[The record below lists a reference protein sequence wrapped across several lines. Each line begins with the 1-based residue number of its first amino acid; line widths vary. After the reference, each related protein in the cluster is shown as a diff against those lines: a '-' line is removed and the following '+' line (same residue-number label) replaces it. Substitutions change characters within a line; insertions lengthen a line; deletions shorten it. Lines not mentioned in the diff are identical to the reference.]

1 MYISA
6 RERQIIELL
15 LNNPKGLTV
24 ENISETIGV
33 SSRTVHRELKNIE
46 NTLSEFQ
53 LVLVKKAGT
62 GVYIEGEEH
71 SKNQLQISLLKETV
85 QEFTPKERQILLLCT
100 LLKEREPVKLIS
112 LAQDLH
118 VTVATV
124 SNDLNKAEE
133 LIKDFEL
140 ELVRKKGHGIEIQG
154 SEKEKRKA
162 LGNIIVKN
170 LNEYEFLETIN
181 QNEDENKVVYQN
193 EVTNKLLEIVKLER
207 MAMVSQI
214 LSGINNKLT
223 YSMTDSAYVTF
234 VVHLTLAVERIIQGE
249 KVAIDDN
256 LLAEL
261 KEAKEYLVAQQI
273 AKELE
278 DIFNITIPEAETGYI
293 TMHLQ
298 GARFRYEKTEWSE
311 EEDLSI
317 ALSVKELIGNV
328 SHAMNIDFQK
338 DVSLF
343 EDLLTHIK
351 PALNRI
357 KKSLGTHNPLTEKI
371 KADYEVLYSKVE
383 VGLKEVFPNT
393 EFPEDEIAF
402 IVLHF
407 GSAMETHYYNEEI
420 KMLVICS
427 SGIGSSKMLAS
438 RIRKELKEVTHVDV
452 SSLSELKKKNLEQY
466 DIILS
471 TISMPGFT
479 REYLLVNPLLTN
491 DEVKKIRERL
501 KTKIQNNGRSKELL
515 RQYTV
520 PKVEQINDVDQMTEM
535 FNAVHQLSESIIRIL
550 QNFSIQRIP
559 FSPALSTALV
569 EVCKQ
574 TQRMGLLTNYFE
586 VSNKLLEREKR
597 GGLGIP
603 NTTMALFHCR
613 SRFVKQPTFLIFTL
627 EESIPIKA
635 MNDTTITLKT
645 VLLLLSP
652 ESVNEYELEV
662 LSTISSAIIENEQ
675 TLRTFAS
682 GNYNAIY
689 AELGKAFQKILKE
702 KI

>member
-15 LNNPKGLTV
+15 INNPKGLTV
-24 ENISETIGV
+24 EVISETIGV
-33 SSRTVHRELKNIE
+33 SSRTIHRELKNIE
-46 NTLSEFQ
+46 NTLSSFQ
-53 LVLVKKAGT
+53 LALVKKAGT

-71 SKNQLQISLLKETV
+71 NKNHLQISLLKGAV

-118 VTVATV
+118 VTVATI
-124 SNDLNKAEE
+124 SNDLGKAEE
-133 LIKDFEL
+133 LIAGFEL
-140 ELVRKKGHGIEIQG
+140 ELVRRKGHGIEIQG

-162 LGNIIVKN
+162 LGNIIVGN

-181 QNEDENKVVYQN
+181 QSEGQGHVYYHN

-207 MAMVSQI
+207 MAMVSQV

-223 YSMTDSAYVTF
+223 YAMTDSAYVTF
-234 VVHLTLAVERIIQGE
+234 VVHLTLAVERIIQEE
-249 KVAIDDN
+249 KVTIDN
-256 LLAEL
+256 KVLAEL
-261 KEAKEYLVAQQI
+261 KESKEYPIAQQI

-278 DIFNITIPEAETGYI
+278 EVFNIVIPEAECGYI

-311 EEDLSI
+311 EEDLRV
-317 ALSVKELIGNV
+317 AVSVKELIRYV
-328 SHAMNIDFQK
+328 SHSMNIDFQK
-338 DVSLF
+338 DASLF
-343 EDLLTHIK
+343 EGLLTHIR

-357 KKSLGTHNPLTEKI
+357 RKSLGTHNPLTEKI
-371 KADYEVLYSKVE
+371 KADYEVLYSKIE
-383 VGLKEVFPNT
+383 EGLKEVFSNT
-393 EFPEDEIAF
+393 VFPEDEIAF

-407 GSAMETHYYNEEI
+407 GSAMETHYYNGEI
-420 KMLVICS
+420 KALVICS

-438 RIRKELKEVTHVDV
+438 RIRKELKEVTYVDV
-452 SSLSELKKKNLEQY
+452 SSLSELKKKDLAQY

-471 TISMPGFT
+471 TIQMPGFT

-491 DEVKKIRERL
+491 AEVQKIRNQLKIRL
-501 KTKIQNNGRSKELL
+501 QDNEGNKNLFE
-515 RQYTV
+515 QYTV
-520 PKVEQINDVDQMTEM
+520 PKIEQINSIDQMTEM
-535 FNAVHQLSESIIRIL
+535 FNEVQQLSESIVQIL
-550 QNFSIQRIP
+550 QNFRIQKIP
-559 FSPALSTALV
+559 FSPTLSTVLT

-574 TQRMGLLTNYFE
+574 TQLMGLLTNYFE

-603 NTTMALFHCR
+603 NTAMGLFHCR
-613 SRFVKQPTFLIFTL
+613 SKFVKQPTFLIFTL
-627 EESIPIKA
+627 VESIPVKA
-635 MNDTTITLKT
+635 MDHTTITLKT

-652 ESVNEYELEV
+652 ESVSEYQLEV
-662 LSTISSAIIENEQ
+662 LSTISSTIIENEQ
-675 TLRTFAS
+675 TLHTFDS
-682 GNYNAIY
+682 ENYNAIY
-689 AELGKAFQKILKE
+689 AELGKAFKKILKE